1 MGTGAIV
8 GITIGSFITAVLV
21 FALLIYVFKLW
32 LRGPTLGS
40 DQRKRLDGKV
50 VAITGKKVKRKSNN
64 KFLFHFSEKSNLYSC
79 YKI

>member
-50 VAITGKKVKRKSNN
+50 VVITGK
-64 KFLFHFSEKSNLYSC
+64 
-79 YKI
+79 

>member
-50 VAITGKKVKRKSNN
+50 VAITGKNMVFFVIYSR
-64 KFLFHFSEKSNLYSC
+64 FGDAILNLC
-79 YKI
+79 YK